1 MQVPLNLFWFVFQ
14 MKSNRTENVENLKR
28 KKDYRLNPNFKY
40 EEGGSL
46 PKAHWP
52 TCLAVCLP
60 MNFWNFSSTDTTGKL
75 NLAFMFNRKQLGM
88 LLWFSFDEIWQ
99 LSFSPY
105 KSTISWCLYSLWFH
119 RVLHFQNKGDKII
132 KSWRHVFSAIP
143 GTKTRTGTISNFWRT
158 PLLQEC
164 LLWFAKWPH
173 VLNRSGL
180 WF

>member
-119 RVLHFQNKGDKII
+119 RVLHFQNKLTCSTILCI
-132 KSWRHVFSAIP
+132 LHCVFDILGGTSAIW
-143 GTKTRTGTISNFWRT
+143 T
-158 PLLQEC
+158 LQ
-164 LLWFAKWPH
+164 LMMA
-173 VLNRSGL
+173 V
-180 WF
+180 